1 MAETPSFSFWRRRL
15 LRFSLGS
22 FLVAITLIAA
32 AFGWIRHRA
41 EQQRLAV
48 EWILSQGGEI
58 RYDHYRQ
65 LNTNVYYLAGSD
77 EAKAQAAA
85 LRPED
90 SWFSALLGDHY
101 VYRIEQVYFYQA
113 KLEGEVWR
121 LPYAYGAKQIILQDC
136 DVSAEA
142 LTSVGKCRSVE
153 DLTICDSRCDP
164 AGLGH
169 LTQLPKL
176 KNLFLQETPLD
187 DGALEQIGKCRSLE
201 SLDLT
206 FCTFPADDVLHLRSL
221 TRLRHC
227 GLGFTSAAD
236 RHLTIVSSWPDL
248 EYLEVGQQVTDD
260 GLDHLAGATKLK
272 GIIFMKSDVTDA
284 GIVKLIDHPNLKSV
298 HLSDCKLSD
307 EMIRR
312 LYQEEPFWKVS
323 YVR

>member
-1 MAETPSFSFWRRRL
+1 MARQPGASSWRKRL

-22 FLVAITLIAA
+22 FLVAIALIAA
-32 AFGWIRHRA
+32 ALGWIRHRA

-48 EWILSQGGEI
+48 EWIVSQGGEI
-58 RYDHYRQ
+58 RYDHYHK
-65 LNTNVYYLAGSD
+65 LNTNVYYQAGSAED
-77 EAKAQAAA
+77 KAQSAA
-85 LRPED
+85 LRPKD
-90 SWFSALLGDHY
+90 SWFCALLGDHY
-101 VYRIEQVYFYQA
+101 VYRIEQVSFYEA
-113 KLEGEVWR
+113 KLAGEVWR
-121 LPYAYGAKQIILQDC
+121 LPYAYGVQRIILQDC

-142 LTSVGKCRSVE
+142 LAAIGKCRSVE
-153 DLTICDSRCDP
+153 ELTICDSRCDP

-169 LTQLPKL
+169 LAQLPQL
-176 KNLFLQETPLD
+176 KTLFLQGTPLD

-206 FCTFPADDVLHLRSL
+206 YCTFPADDALHLRSL

-260 GLDHLAGATKLK
+260 GLDHLAGVTKLK
-272 GIIFMKSDVTDA
+272 GIIFMKSDITDA

-312 LYQEEPFWKVS
+312 LYQEEPFWSVS
-323 YVR
+323 HVR